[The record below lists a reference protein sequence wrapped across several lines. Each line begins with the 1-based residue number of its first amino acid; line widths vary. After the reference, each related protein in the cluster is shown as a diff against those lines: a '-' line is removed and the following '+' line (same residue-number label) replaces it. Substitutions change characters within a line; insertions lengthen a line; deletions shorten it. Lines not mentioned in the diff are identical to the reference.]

1 MAVQHLAADEVDT
14 TIHET
19 PGVMGGYPC
28 IGYTRIPV
36 RLIVEAM
43 RQYGVAGAYTY
54 LPQLSRAQVD
64 AALAF
69 YREHPARVDE
79 DIETNDRAYAELVA
93 RTPR

>member
-1 MAVQHLAADEVDT
+1 MATLREVEEDPDT
-14 TIHET
+14 IIRET